1 MLWRFGRPHTLIGT
15 SLSIVGLYVIAASQ
29 HRASGIVDLL
39 WTLLAG
45 ACVNVFIVG
54 INQVEDVE
62 IDRLNK
68 PWLPIAAGDLSL
80 EAGKRIV
87 AVAAIAPM
95 AMAVTQGAAELVAV
109 SVALAV
115 GWAYSCPPLRLKRFP
130 ALAAGSI
137 MFVRSLVVNLG
148 VWLHVAGTP
157 VSAGVWA
164 LTAVTVPFSFA
175 IAVLKDVPD
184 IEGDRRFGIAT
195 FSVRLGPRPVL
206 ALGVG
211 ALTAGWDRHG
221 GGRPLP
227 ARRRGRRA
235 VRGRT
240 SRRGRACCGAGR
252 CASTRPIRSPSPR
265 FYWRVWQLFFCEYL
279 LVAGRLPAGLR
290 RALHPAQGRGALVLP
305 GRLAGLRP
313 LDQPA
318 VLDRADARP
327 RARARAARRAAR
339 STSSTSAPEPALPP
353 RRSCARWRPAA

>member
-1 MLWRFGRPHTLIGT
+1 MSRSPVAVGRVRPRAAVSALGVLWRFSRPHTIIGT
-15 SLSIVGLYVIAASQ
+15 SLSIVALYVIAASVD
-29 HRASGIVDLL
+29 RASSAADLV

-80 EAGKRIV
+80 DAGRRIV
-87 AVAAIAPM
+87 GVAAIAPV
-95 AMAVTQGAAELVAV
+95 AMAVTQGLAELMAV

-115 GWAYSCPPLRLKRFP
+115 GWAYSCPPLRLKRYP

-137 MFVRSLVVNLG
+137 TFVRSVVVNLG

-195 FSVRLGPRPVL
+195 FSVRVGPRPVL
-206 ALGVG
+206 AVGVV
-211 ALTAGWDRHG
+211 ALTAAGIG
-221 GGRPLP
+221 MALAGPLLLDGADPLVLVAGQALGVAALWRWAVKVDP
-227 ARRRGRRA
+227 ADPVA
-235 VRGRT
+235 F
-240 SRRGRACCGAGR
+240 AG
-252 CASTRPIRSPSPR
+252 
-265 FYWRVWQLFFCEYL
+265 FYQRVWQLFFCEYL
-279 LVAGRLPAGLR
+279 LVTA
-290 RALHPAQGRGALVLP
+290 
-305 GRLAGLRP
+305 
-313 LDQPA
+313 
-318 VLDRADARP
+318 AD
-327 RARARAARRAAR
+327 
-339 STSSTSAPEPALPP
+339 LLG
-353 RRSCARWRPAA
+353 

>member
-1 MLWRFGRPHTLIGT
+1 MSRPPVAVGRTRPRAVASALRVLWRFGRPHTLIGT
-15 SLSIVGLYVIAASQ
+15 SLSIVGLYVIALSQ
-29 HRASGIVDLL
+29 HRASGVVDLL

-87 AVAAIAPM
+87 AVAAIAPI

-109 SVALAV
+109 SVALAI
-115 GWAYSCPPLRLKRFP
+115 GWAYSCPPLRLKRYP

-157 VSAGVWA
+157 VSAGVLA
-164 LTAVTVPFSFA
+164 LTAVTVPFSLA

-206 ALGVG
+206 AVGVG
-211 ALTAGWDRHG
+211 ALTLAGIG
-221 GGRPLP
+221 M
-227 ARRRGRRA
+227 A
-235 VRGRT
+235 VAGPFLLD
-240 SRRGRACCGAGR
+240 GAGAALFVAGHLAGVAVLWR
-252 CASTRPIRSPSPR
+252 WALRIDPTDPAAFSR

-279 LVAGRLPAGLR
+279 LV
-290 RALHPAQGRGALVLP
+290 
-305 GRLAGLRP
+305 
-313 LDQPA
+313 
-318 VLDRADARP
+318 
-327 RARARAARRAAR
+327 
-339 STSSTSAPEPALPP
+339 
-353 RRSCARWRPAA
+353 PAAYLLG

>member
-1 MLWRFGRPHTLIGT
+1 MSRPPVAVGRARPRAAASALRVLWRFGRPHTLIGT
-15 SLSIVGLYVIAASQ
+15 SLSIVGLYVIAVSQ

-109 SVALAV
+109 SVALTV

-148 VWLHVAGTP
+148 VWLHVAGRP

-211 ALTAGWDRHG
+211 ALTVG
-221 GGRPLP
+221 GIGMAVAVPLLLD
-227 ARRRGRRA
+227 
-235 VRGRT
+235 
-240 SRRGRACCGAGR
+240 GAGAALFVAGHLAGIVVLWR
-252 CASTRPIRSPSPR
+252 WALRVDPTDSVAFSR

-279 LVAGRLPAGLR
+279 LV
-290 RALHPAQGRGALVLP
+290 
-305 GRLAGLRP
+305 
-313 LDQPA
+313 
-318 VLDRADARP
+318 
-327 RARARAARRAAR
+327 
-339 STSSTSAPEPALPP
+339 
-353 RRSCARWRPAA
+353 PAAYLLG